1 MTFFTIFSIATQ
13 SLKGEES
20 FLGIRCP
27 AALLRGTSHFGFV
40 KDLEFLTT
48 SDFDIRI
55 WGVNMDKIVI
65 RGGERLIG
73 EAEVSGSKNA
83 TLPIFASCLLSKGDN
98 RFFNVPDLRD
108 VRTIIKVL
116 KNLGVKVSEEGGV
129 YRINATDVSN
139 GEAPYDLVKT
149 MRASILVL
157 GPLVA
162 RMRKAIVSLP
172 GGCAIGARPINLHL
186 MGLEAMG
193 AKIEL
198 SHGYIEAKADVLKGA
213 NISFDT
219 VTVTGTENL
228 MMAAALAKG
237 KTSLQNAATE
247 PEVVDLANVLNK
259 MGAKINGAG
268 TSVIE
273 IEGVEALHAVEHRVI
288 PDRIEAG
295 TLMVAAGLTR
305 GNIKILHCP
314 LPEME
319 MVVHKLRESG
329 MEIESEGDGVRA
341 VGTKRIRSVDV
352 KTQPYPGFPTDMQ
365 AQFMVL
371 MSLARGLSVIS
382 ETIFENRFIHVSELR
397 RMGADIRIQGD
408 SAIIQGVES
417 LSGAPVM
424 ATDLRA
430 SASLILAGLAS
441 EGVTEVSRVYHLDRG
456 YEGLDKKL
464 AKLGANIK
472 RVQEGD

>member
-1 MTFFTIFSIATQ
+1 
-13 SLKGEES
+13 
-20 FLGIRCP
+20 
-27 AALLRGTSHFGFV
+27 
-40 KDLEFLTT
+40 
-48 SDFDIRI
+48 
-55 WGVNMDKIVI
+55 MDKIVI

-73 EAEVSGSKNA
+73 EVEVSGSKNS
-83 TLPIFASCLLSKGDN
+83 TLPIFAASLLSEGDN
-98 RFFNVPDLRD
+98 RFYNVPNLKD
-108 VRTIIKVL
+108 VQTIVKVL
-116 KNLGVKVSEEGGV
+116 RNLGVKVSEKEGA
-129 YRINATDVSN
+129 YRINATEVSN
-139 GEAPYDLVKT
+139 DQAPYDLVKT

-162 RMRKAIVSLP
+162 RMRKAKVSLP

-193 AKIEL
+193 AEIDL
-198 SHGYIEAKADVLKGA
+198 RHGYIEAKADVLKGA

-228 MMAAALAKG
+228 MMAGALAKG
-237 KTSLQNAATE
+237 KTTLQNAAME

-273 IEGVEALHAVEHRVI
+273 IEGVESLHAVEHRII

-319 MVVHKLRESG
+319 MLVHKLRESG
-329 MEIESEGDGVRA
+329 MEIESEVDGVRT
-341 VGTKRIRSVDV
+341 VGTKRIRSVDI

-408 SAIIQGVES
+408 SAIIHGVEG

-430 SASLILAGLAS
+430 SASLVLAGLAA

-464 AKLGANIK
+464 AMLGANIK
-472 RVQEGD
+472 RVKEGD

>member
-1 MTFFTIFSIATQ
+1 M
-13 SLKGEES
+13 
-20 FLGIRCP
+20 
-27 AALLRGTSHFGFV
+27 
-40 KDLEFLTT
+40 D
-48 SDFDIRI
+48 RI
-55 WGVNMDKIVI
+55 II

-73 EAEVSGSKNA
+73 DVEVSGSKNS
-83 TLPIFASCLLSKGDN
+83 TLPIFVSCLLSEGEN
-98 RFFNVPDLRD
+98 VFSNVPDLKD
-108 VRTIIKVL
+108 VQTIIKVL
-116 KNLGVKVSEEGGV
+116 RNLGVGVSQEEGF
-129 YRINATDVSN
+129 YRINATEVSSD
-139 GEAPYDLVKT
+139 EAPYDLVKT

-162 RMRKAIVSLP
+162 RRKRATVSLP

-193 AKIEL
+193 AKIDL
-198 SHGYIEAKADVLKGA
+198 RHGYIEARADGLRGA
-213 NISFDT
+213 TISFDT

-228 MMAAALAKG
+228 MMAAALARG
-237 KTSLQNAATE
+237 RTVLQNAAME

-259 MGAKINGAG
+259 MGAKVTGGG
-268 TSVIE
+268 TNVIE
-273 IEGVEALHAVEHRVI
+273 IEGVKSLHAVEHRII

-305 GNIKILHCP
+305 GNIKILQCP
-314 LPEME
+314 FSEME

-329 MEIESEGDGVRA
+329 MEIESDGDGIRA
-341 VGTKRIRSVDV
+341 VGTKRIRSVDI

-417 LSGAPVM
+417 LGGAPVM

-430 SASLILAGLAS
+430 SASLVLAGLAAD
-441 EGVTEVSRVYHLDRG
+441 GVTEVSRVYHLDRG

-464 AKLGANIK
+464 AKLGANIE
-472 RVQEGD
+472 RVKGED

>member
-1 MTFFTIFSIATQ
+1 
-13 SLKGEES
+13 
-20 FLGIRCP
+20 
-27 AALLRGTSHFGFV
+27 
-40 KDLEFLTT
+40 
-48 SDFDIRI
+48 
-55 WGVNMDKIVI
+55 MDKIII

-73 EAEVSGSKNA
+73 EVEVSGSKNA
-83 TLPIFASCLLSKGDN
+83 TLPIFVSSLLTEGDN
-98 RFFNVPDLRD
+98 LFQNVPDLRD
-108 VRTIIKVL
+108 VQTIIKVL
-116 KNLGVKVSEEGGV
+116 NNLGVKVSKEGRV
-129 YRINATDVSN
+129 YRLNATEASN
-139 GEAPYDLVKT
+139 CEAPYDLVKT

-162 RMRKAIVSLP
+162 RMKKATVSLP

-186 MGLEAMG
+186 AGLEAMG
-193 AKIEL
+193 AKIDL
-198 SHGYIEAKADVLKGA
+198 RHGYIEAQADVLKGA
-213 NISFDT
+213 DISFDT

-228 MMAAALAKG
+228 MMAATLAKG
-237 KTSLQNAATE
+237 KSTLHNAAME

-259 MGAKINGAG
+259 MGARISGAG
-268 TSVIE
+268 TGLIE
-273 IEGVEALHAVEHRVI
+273 IEGVESLHAVEHAVI

-314 LPEME
+314 LQHLQT
-319 MVVHKLRESG
+319 VVHKLRESG
-329 MEIESEGDGVRA
+329 MEIESDGDA
-341 VGTKRIRSVDV
+341 VDVVGMKRIRSVDI

-382 ETIFENRFIHVSELR
+382 ETIFENRFIHVSELQ
-397 RMGADIRIQGD
+397 RMGADIRIQENA
-408 SAIIQGVES
+408 AIIQGVES

-430 SASLILAGLAS
+430 SASLILAGLAA
-441 EGVTEVSRVYHLDRG
+441 EGVTEVSRIYHLDRG

-472 RVQEGD
+472 RVKEGD

>member
-1 MTFFTIFSIATQ
+1 M
-13 SLKGEES
+13 
-20 FLGIRCP
+20 
-27 AALLRGTSHFGFV
+27 
-40 KDLEFLTT
+40 
-48 SDFDIRI
+48 
-55 WGVNMDKIVI
+55 
-65 RGGERLIG
+65 
-73 EAEVSGSKNA
+73 SGSKNA
-83 TLPIFASCLLSKGDN
+83 TLPIFAASLLAEGKN
-98 RFFNVPDLRD
+98 RFHNVPNLKD
-108 VRTIIKVL
+108 VQTITKVL
-116 KNLGVKVSEEGGV
+116 KNLGVKVWEEGEL
-129 YRINATDVSN
+129 YRIDATEASN
-139 GEAPYDLVKT
+139 HEAPYDLVKT

-162 RMRKAIVSLP
+162 RMKRATVSLP

-198 SHGYIEAKADVLKGA
+198 HRGYIEAKADRLKGA
-213 NISFDT
+213 EISFDIP
-219 VTVTGTENL
+219 TVTGTENL
-228 MMAAALAKG
+228 MMAATLAKG
-237 KTSLQNAATE
+237 KTILQNAAME
-247 PEVVDLANVLNK
+247 PEVVDLANVLIK

-268 TSVIE
+268 TRLIE
-273 IEGVEALHAVEHRVI
+273 IEGVESLQAAEHSII

-314 LPEME
+314 LQQME
-319 MVVHKLRESG
+319 AVVSKLRESG
-329 MEIESEGDGVRA
+329 MEIDSDGEGVRV
-341 VGTKRIRSVDV
+341 VGNRRIRSVDV

-371 MSLARGLSVIS
+371 MSLAKGLSVIS

-397 RMGADIRIQGD
+397 RMGANIRIQGD
-408 SAIIQGVES
+408 AAIMQGVET
-417 LSGAPVM
+417 LGGARVM

-430 SASLILAGLAS
+430 SASLILAGLAA

-456 YEGLDKKL
+456 YEGLDRKL

-472 RVQEGD
+472 RVKEVDSNTISD